1 MTTVQPIIEALGI
14 LLTPTNLA
22 ILIAGVC
29 VGVVAGSIP
38 GFTGANT
45 VAIAL
50 PITLPM
56 SPAIA
61 LAFMSAI
68 YIGANYGGAIPAV
81 LINTPGTSG
90 ATATVLDAFPMSRQ
104 GKASKALGI
113 SILASV
119 IGGILAAI
127 IILILLDPIG
137 QLAFQFTNREI
148 FVLGL
153 FGLAAVG
160 ATLGENLR
168 KGLFS
173 GFLGLLI
180 AAMPIDPTTGQ
191 RRLDLGFLALYD
203 EVPFIPI
210 IIGVFAITELFFLIN
225 QEQISEDT
233 SVKTSYSGI
242 LEGFKYVISRPFQ
255 MLRAMLI
262 GLLVGSMPGAGTS
275 IANFVSW
282 AIAKLM
288 SSDPSSFGEGN
299 PDGVIASESSN
310 SAVTAG
316 SLVPTLALGIPGS
329 GTTAVM
335 LGALLLHGVQPGP
348 TFMQDFAF
356 EANLIIV
363 SLLISNVILLIFALA
378 ISRYIVRVVLLP
390 SRYIVPVI
398 LVLTVIGAYA
408 LRTNMFDAWLML
420 LFGIVGIVMRQNDYP
435 AVPLILGV
443 VLGPIVES
451 AFLRSMLISGN
462 DYTYFFETTIANI
475 FWVLIAI
482 SLLGR
487 PLVNVLKPVLQQRFA
502 GLFD

>member
-1 MTTVQPIIEALGI
+1 MTSVQPIVEALGI
-14 LLTPTNLA
+14 LFTAEHLT
-22 ILIAGVC
+22 ILVAGVC
-29 VGVVAGSIP
+29 AGVVAGSIP

-50 PITLPM
+50 PLTLPM
-56 SPAIA
+56 SPGIA

-90 ATATVLDAFPMSRQ
+90 ATATVLDAFPMSKQ
-104 GKASKALGI
+104 GQASKALGI
-113 SILASV
+113 SIFASV
-119 IGGILAAI
+119 IGGIIAAV

-137 QLAFQFTNREI
+137 DLAFQFTNREI

-160 ATLGENLR
+160 ATLGDNLR

-191 RRLDLGFLALYD
+191 RRLDFGFFALYD

-225 QEQISEDT
+225 RQQISEDT
-233 SVKTSYSGI
+233 SVETSYTGI
-242 LEGFKYVISRPFQ
+242 IEGFKYVVTRPIQ
-255 MLRAMLI
+255 TLRAMLI

-282 AIAKLM
+282 AVAKLM
-288 SSDPSSFGEGN
+288 SADPSSFGEGN
-299 PDGVIASESSN
+299 PDGVIASEASN

-363 SLLISNVILLIFALA
+363 SLLISNVVLLLFALA
-378 ISRYIVRVVLLP
+378 ISKYIVRVVLLP
-390 SRYIVPVI
+390 SHYLVPSI

-408 LRTNMFDAWLML
+408 LRTDLFDAWLML
-420 LFGIVGIVMRQNDYP
+420 LFGIIGIVMRKNDYP
-435 AVPLILGV
+435 VVPLILGV
-443 VLGPIVES
+443 VLGPIIES
-451 AFLRSMLISGN
+451 AFLRSMLLSGN
-462 DYTYFFETTIANI
+462 DLTYFFETTIANV
-475 FWVLIAI
+475 FWVLIVL
-482 SLLGR
+482 SLVGR
-487 PLVNVLKPVLQQRFA
+487 PLYNLIQGTIRPRLV
-502 GLFD
+502 G